1 LQAMDRKLFY
11 EKDEQ
16 FSFESH
22 GVMITCQKLDVSKDL
37 VYHVTF
43 SSNRKPIVIARARF
57 EESDA
62 RWTSIPEG
70 RQKEAE
76 GVGALIEQYLSTKK

>member
-1 LQAMDRKLFY
+1 MPNQLITT
-11 EKDEQ
+11 KDEK

-22 GVMITCQKLDVSKDL
+22 GVIIMCQRLPLQGYVA
-37 VYHVTF
+37 YHVYF
-43 SSNRKPIVIARARF
+43 SSKRKPIVIAQARF
-57 EESDA
+57 QDSDA

-76 GVGALIEQYLSTKK
+76 GIGALIEQYLSTND

>member
-1 LQAMDRKLFY
+1 MPNQLITT
-11 EKDEQ
+11 KDEK

-22 GVMITCQKLDVSKDL
+22 GVIIMCQRLAVKKQVA
-37 VYHVTF
+37 YHVHF
-43 SSNRKPIVIARARF
+43 SSKRKPIVVARAKF
-57 EESDA
+57 EDSDA

-76 GVGALIEQYLSTKK
+76 GIGALIEQFLSTKD

>member
-1 LQAMDRKLFY
+1 MDRKLFP
-11 EKDEQ
+11 EKEEQ

-22 GVMITCQKLDVSKDL
+22 GVTITCQKLDVSKGL

-57 EESDA
+57 EESEA

>member
-1 LQAMDRKLFY
+1 MDRKLFHGA
-11 EKDEQ
+11 DEQ

-22 GVMITCQKLDVSKDL
+22 GVVITCQKLDVAKDP

-76 GVGALIEQYLSTKK
+76 GIGALIEKYLSAKK